1 MKIYLLKLNFQGYNC
16 YNGFVVAANNK
27 DEAIALMD
35 DYLQDRHTD
44 NESDCLAN
52 DIESFVEIGIADS
65 SIAEPQILLTDFSAA

>member
-1 MKIYLLKLNFQGYNC
+1 M
-16 YNGFVVAANNK
+16 

-44 NESDCLAN
+44 NESDCLVN
-52 DIESFVEIGIADS
+52 DVESFVEIGIADS